1 MEFNNIKSIF
11 PIFKQKIKGKPLIYL
26 DSANSSQKPKMVI
39 DEISKFYETEF
50 SNVGRSV
57 HTLAVKATNKFE
69 ETRDIVKSYINA
81 KYREEIIFTKGAT
94 EAINLVANTYGEKF
108 IKDGDEILV
117 TELEH
122 HSNYLPWMNLCK
134 KLGLELKIIPISKD
148 GILSEDDII
157 NNCDDSTKVLSLT
170 HMSNVTGQILDIKK
184 IKKSINKDTYVA
196 VDGCQSIAHLKIDV
210 KDLDCDFYSFSSH
223 KLYGPSGI
231 GIMYGKE
238 DILNKLNPPTLG
250 GGMINEVSSN
260 DFSYAMLPNKFEPG
274 TPSIEAAIG
283 FKTAMEYL
291 NNNNYQDYF
300 LNEKKLRSTLI
311 KALREFKEVDIY
323 GSNEDGNA
331 TSIVSFNIKN
341 QNFND
346 IATFL
351 DQYGIMIRGGHH
363 CCQPFMKKLGIPGS
377 CRVSFGIYNDLNDID
392 HFIDSLKKTLKLLQ

>member
-1 MEFNNIKSIF
+1 MNEIKLDFPILDKKIRDNNIT
-11 PIFKQKIKGKPLIYL
+11 YL
-26 DSANSSQKPKMVI
+26 DSAASTQKPRQVI
-39 DEISKFYETEF
+39 QSISDFLENSYENVHRGMNSLSIDATDLYEKSRDVAKKF
-50 SNVGRSV
+50 
-57 HTLAVKATNKFE
+57 
-69 ETRDIVKSYINA
+69 INA
-81 KYREEIIFTKGAT
+81 NSPNEIIFTRGAT
-94 EAINLVANTYGEKF
+94 DSINIIANSLAEHLKE
-108 IKDGDEILV
+108 GDKIIV

-134 KLGLELKIIPISKD
+134 KLGLELEIIPISNE

-157 NNCDDSTKVLSLT
+157 NSCDNTTKVLSLT

-184 IKKSINKDTYVA
+184 IKKEIDDKILVA

-238 DILNKLNPPTLG
+238 HILEQLNPPTLG
-250 GGMINEVSSN
+250 GGMINEVSSDN
-260 DFSYAMLPNKFEPG
+260 FSYAMLPNKFEPG

-291 NNNNYQDYF
+291 NSINYQDYF
-300 LNEKKLRSTLI
+300 LNEKKLRLKLI
-311 KALREFKEVDIY
+311 EALNEFKEVEIY
-323 GSNEDGNA
+323 GSNEGANY

-392 HFIDSLKKTLKLLQ
+392 HFVESMKKTLKLLQ

>member
-1 MEFNNIKSIF
+1 MNEIKLDFPILDKKIRDNNIT
-11 PIFKQKIKGKPLIYL
+11 YL
-26 DSANSSQKPKMVI
+26 DSAASTQKPRQVI
-39 DEISKFYETEF
+39 QSISDFLENSYENVHRGMNSLSIDATDLYEKSRDVAKKF
-50 SNVGRSV
+50 
-57 HTLAVKATNKFE
+57 
-69 ETRDIVKSYINA
+69 INA
-81 KYREEIIFTKGAT
+81 NSPNEIIFTRGAT
-94 EAINLVANTYGEKF
+94 DSINIIANSLAEQLKE
-108 IKDGDEILV
+108 GDKIIV

-134 KLGLELKIIPISKD
+134 KLGLELEIIPISNE

-157 NNCDDSTKVLSLT
+157 NSCDNTTKVLSLT

-184 IKKSINKDTYVA
+184 IKKEIDDKILVA

-238 DILNKLNPPTLG
+238 HILEKLNPPTLG
-250 GGMINEVSSN
+250 GGMINEVSSDN
-260 DFSYAMLPNKFEPG
+260 FSYAMLPNKFEPG

-291 NNNNYQDYF
+291 NSINYQDYF
-300 LNEKKLRSTLI
+300 LNEKKLRLKLI
-311 KALREFKEVDIY
+311 EALNEFKEVEIY
-323 GSNEDGNA
+323 GSNEGANY

-392 HFIDSLKKTLKLLQ
+392 HFVESMKKTLKLLQ

>member
-1 MEFNNIKSIF
+1 MNEIKLDFPILDKKIRDNNIT
-11 PIFKQKIKGKPLIYL
+11 YL
-26 DSANSSQKPKMVI
+26 DSAASTQKPRQVI
-39 DEISKFYETEF
+39 QSISDFLENSYENVHRGMNSLSIDATDLYEKSRDVAKKF
-50 SNVGRSV
+50 
-57 HTLAVKATNKFE
+57 
-69 ETRDIVKSYINA
+69 INA
-81 KYREEIIFTKGAT
+81 NSPNEIIFTRGAT
-94 EAINLVANTYGEKF
+94 DSINIIANSLAEQLKE
-108 IKDGDEILV
+108 GDKIIV

-134 KLGLELKIIPISKD
+134 KLGLELEIIPISNE

-157 NNCDDSTKVLSLT
+157 NSCDNTTKVLSLT

-184 IKKSINKDTYVA
+184 IKKEIDDKILVA

-238 DILNKLNPPTLG
+238 HILEQLNPPTLG
-250 GGMINEVSSN
+250 GGMINEVSSDN
-260 DFSYAMLPNKFEPG
+260 FSYAMLPNKFEPG

-291 NNNNYQDYF
+291 NSINYQDYF
-300 LNEKKLRSTLI
+300 LNEKKLRLKLI
-311 KALREFKEVDIY
+311 EALNEFKEVEIY
-323 GSNEDGNA
+323 GSNDDANY

-392 HFIDSLKKTLKLLQ
+392 HFVESMKKTLKLLQ

>member
-1 MEFNNIKSIF
+1 MNEIKLDFPILDKKIRDNNIT
-11 PIFKQKIKGKPLIYL
+11 YL
-26 DSANSSQKPKMVI
+26 DSAASTQKPRQVI
-39 DEISKFYETEF
+39 QSISDFLENSYENVHRGMNSLSIDATDLYEKSRDVAKKF
-50 SNVGRSV
+50 
-57 HTLAVKATNKFE
+57 
-69 ETRDIVKSYINA
+69 INA
-81 KYREEIIFTKGAT
+81 NSPNEIIFTRGAT
-94 EAINLVANTYGEKF
+94 DSINIIANSLAEQLKE
-108 IKDGDEILV
+108 GDKIIV

-134 KLGLELKIIPISKD
+134 KLGLELEIIPISNE

-157 NNCDDSTKVLSLT
+157 NSCDNTTKVLSLT

-184 IKKSINKDTYVA
+184 IKKEIDDKILVA

-238 DILNKLNPPTLG
+238 HILEQLNPPTLG
-250 GGMINEVSSN
+250 GGMINEVSSDN
-260 DFSYAMLPNKFEPG
+260 FSYAMLPNKFEPG

-291 NNNNYQDYF
+291 NSINYQDYF
-300 LNEKKLRSTLI
+300 LNEKKLRLKLI
-311 KALREFKEVDIY
+311 EALNEFKEVEIY
-323 GSNEDGNA
+323 GSNENA
-331 TSIVSFNIKN
+331 NYTSIVSFNIKN

-392 HFIDSLKKTLKLLQ
+392 HFVESMKKTLKLLQ

>member
-1 MEFNNIKSIF
+1 MNEIKLDFPILDKKIRDNNIT
-11 PIFKQKIKGKPLIYL
+11 YL
-26 DSANSSQKPKMVI
+26 DSAASTQKPRQVI
-39 DEISKFYETEF
+39 QSISDFLENSYENVHRGMNSLSIDATDLYEKSRDVAKKF
-50 SNVGRSV
+50 
-57 HTLAVKATNKFE
+57 
-69 ETRDIVKSYINA
+69 INA
-81 KYREEIIFTKGAT
+81 NSPNEIIFTRGAT
-94 EAINLVANTYGEKF
+94 DSINIIANSLAEQLKE
-108 IKDGDEILV
+108 GDKIIV

-134 KLGLELKIIPISKD
+134 KLGLELEIIPISSE

-157 NNCDDSTKVLSLT
+157 NSCDNTTKVLSLT

-184 IKKSINKDTYVA
+184 IKKEIDDKILVA

-238 DILNKLNPPTLG
+238 HILEQLNPPTLG
-250 GGMINEVSSN
+250 GGMINEVSSDN
-260 DFSYAMLPNKFEPG
+260 FSYAMLPNKFEPG

-291 NNNNYQDYF
+291 NSINYQDYF
-300 LNEKKLRSTLI
+300 LNEKKLRLKLI
-311 KALREFKEVDIY
+311 EALNEFKEVEIY
-323 GSNEDGNA
+323 GSNEGANY

-392 HFIDSLKKTLKLLQ
+392 HFVESMKKTLKLLQ

>member
-1 MEFNNIKSIF
+1 MNEIKLDFPILDKKIRDNNIT
-11 PIFKQKIKGKPLIYL
+11 YL
-26 DSANSSQKPKMVI
+26 DSAASTQKPRQVI
-39 DEISKFYETEF
+39 QSISDFLENSYENVHRGMNSLSIDATDLYEKSRDVAKKF
-50 SNVGRSV
+50 
-57 HTLAVKATNKFE
+57 
-69 ETRDIVKSYINA
+69 INA
-81 KYREEIIFTKGAT
+81 NSPNEIIFTRGAT
-94 EAINLVANTYGEKF
+94 DSINIIANSLAEQLK
-108 IKDGDEILV
+108 KGDKIIV

-134 KLGLELKIIPISKD
+134 KLGLELEIIPISNE

-157 NNCDDSTKVLSLT
+157 NSCDNTTKVLSLT

-184 IKKSINKDTYVA
+184 IKKEIDDKILVA

-238 DILNKLNPPTLG
+238 HILEQLNPPTLG
-250 GGMINEVSSN
+250 GGMINEVSSDN
-260 DFSYAMLPNKFEPG
+260 FSYAMLPNKFEPG

-291 NNNNYQDYF
+291 NSINYQDYF
-300 LNEKKLRSTLI
+300 LNEKKLRLKLI
-311 KALREFKEVDIY
+311 EALNEFKEVEIY
-323 GSNEDGNA
+323 GSNEGANY

-392 HFIDSLKKTLKLLQ
+392 HFVESMKKTLKLLQ

>member
-1 MEFNNIKSIF
+1 MNEIKLDFPILDKKIRDNNIT
-11 PIFKQKIKGKPLIYL
+11 YL
-26 DSANSSQKPKMVI
+26 DSAASTQKPRQVI
-39 DEISKFYETEF
+39 QSISDFLENSYENVHRGMNSLSIDATDLYEKSRDVAKKF
-50 SNVGRSV
+50 
-57 HTLAVKATNKFE
+57 
-69 ETRDIVKSYINA
+69 INA
-81 KYREEIIFTKGAT
+81 NSPNEIIFTRGAT
-94 EAINLVANTYGEKF
+94 DSINIIANSLAEQLKE
-108 IKDGDEILV
+108 GDKIIV

-134 KLGLELKIIPISKD
+134 KLGLELEIIPISNE

-157 NNCDDSTKVLSLT
+157 NSCDNTTKVLSLT

-184 IKKSINKDTYVA
+184 IKKEIDDKILVA

-238 DILNKLNPPTLG
+238 HILEQLNPPTLG
-250 GGMINEVSSN
+250 GGMINEVSSDN
-260 DFSYAMLPNKFEPG
+260 FSYAMLPNKFEPG

-291 NNNNYQDYF
+291 NDINYQDYF
-300 LNEKKLRSTLI
+300 LNEKKLRLKLI
-311 KALREFKEVDIY
+311 EALNEFKEVEIY
-323 GSNEDGNA
+323 GSNEGANY

-392 HFIDSLKKTLKLLQ
+392 HFVESMKKTLKLLQ

>member
-1 MEFNNIKSIF
+1 MNEIKLDFPILDKKIRDNNIT
-11 PIFKQKIKGKPLIYL
+11 YL
-26 DSANSSQKPKMVI
+26 DSAASTQKPRQVI
-39 DEISKFYETEF
+39 QSISDFLENSYENVHRGMNSLSIDATDLYEKSRDVAKKF
-50 SNVGRSV
+50 
-57 HTLAVKATNKFE
+57 
-69 ETRDIVKSYINA
+69 INA
-81 KYREEIIFTKGAT
+81 NSPNEIIFTRGAT
-94 EAINLVANTYGEKF
+94 DSINIIANSLAEQLKE
-108 IKDGDEILV
+108 GDKIIV

-134 KLGLELKIIPISKD
+134 KLGLELEIIPISNE
-148 GILSEDDII
+148 GMLSEDDII
-157 NNCDDSTKVLSLT
+157 NSCDNTTKVLSLT

-184 IKKSINKDTYVA
+184 IKKEIDDKILVA

-238 DILNKLNPPTLG
+238 HILEQLNPPTLG
-250 GGMINEVSSN
+250 GGMINEVSSDN
-260 DFSYAMLPNKFEPG
+260 FSYAMLPNKFEPG

-291 NNNNYQDYF
+291 NSINYQDYF
-300 LNEKKLRSTLI
+300 LNEKKLRLKLI
-311 KALREFKEVDIY
+311 EALNEFKEVEIY
-323 GSNEDGNA
+323 GSNEGANY

-392 HFIDSLKKTLKLLQ
+392 HFVESMKKTLKLLQ

>member
-1 MEFNNIKSIF
+1 MNEIKLDFPILDKKIRDNNIT
-11 PIFKQKIKGKPLIYL
+11 YL
-26 DSANSSQKPKMVI
+26 DSAASTQKPRQVI
-39 DEISKFYETEF
+39 QSISDFLENSYENVHRGMNSLSIDATDLYEKSRDVAKKF
-50 SNVGRSV
+50 
-57 HTLAVKATNKFE
+57 
-69 ETRDIVKSYINA
+69 INA
-81 KYREEIIFTKGAT
+81 NSPNEIIFTRGAT
-94 EAINLVANTYGEKF
+94 DSINIIANSLAEQLKE
-108 IKDGDEILV
+108 GDKIIV

-134 KLGLELKIIPISKD
+134 KLGLELEIIPISNE

-157 NNCDDSTKVLSLT
+157 NSCDNTTKVLSLT

-184 IKKSINKDTYVA
+184 IKKEIDNKILVA

-210 KDLDCDFYSFSSH
+210 KDLDCDFFSFSSH

-238 DILNKLNPPTLG
+238 YILQQLNPPTLG
-250 GGMINEVSSN
+250 GGMINEVSSDN
-260 DFSYAMLPNKFEPG
+260 FSYAMLPNKFEPG

-291 NNNNYQDYF
+291 NDINYQDYF
-300 LNEKKLRSTLI
+300 LNEKKLRLKLI
-311 KALREFKEVDIY
+311 EALNEFKEVEIY
-323 GSNEDGNA
+323 GSNEVANY

-392 HFIDSLKKTLKLLQ
+392 HFVESMKKTLKLLQ

>member
-1 MEFNNIKSIF
+1 MNEIKLDFPILDKKIRDNNIT
-11 PIFKQKIKGKPLIYL
+11 YL
-26 DSANSSQKPKMVI
+26 DSAASTQKPRQVI
-39 DEISKFYETEF
+39 QSISDFLENSYENVHRGMNSLSIDATDLYEKSRDVAKKF
-50 SNVGRSV
+50 
-57 HTLAVKATNKFE
+57 
-69 ETRDIVKSYINA
+69 INA
-81 KYREEIIFTKGAT
+81 NSPNEIIFTRGAT
-94 EAINLVANTYGEKF
+94 DSINIIANSLAEQLKE
-108 IKDGDEILV
+108 GDKIIV

-122 HSNYLPWMNLCK
+122 HSNYLPWMNICK
-134 KLGLELKIIPISKD
+134 KLGLELEIIPISNE

-157 NNCDDSTKVLSLT
+157 NSCDNTTKVLSLT

-184 IKKSINKDTYVA
+184 IKKEIDDKILVA

-238 DILNKLNPPTLG
+238 YILEQLNPPTLG
-250 GGMINEVSSN
+250 GGMINEVSSDN
-260 DFSYAMLPNKFEPG
+260 FSYAMLPNKFEPG

-291 NNNNYQDYF
+291 NSINYQDYF
-300 LNEKKLRSTLI
+300 LNEKKLRLKLI
-311 KALREFKEVDIY
+311 EALNEFKEVEIY
-323 GSNEDGNA
+323 GSNEGANY

-392 HFIDSLKKTLKLLQ
+392 HFVESMKKTLKLLQ

>member
-1 MEFNNIKSIF
+1 MNEIKLDFPILDKKIRNNNIT
-11 PIFKQKIKGKPLIYL
+11 YL
-26 DSANSSQKPKMVI
+26 DSAASTQKPRQVI
-39 DEISKFYETEF
+39 QSISDFLENSYENVHRGMNSLSIDATDLYEKSRDVAKKF
-50 SNVGRSV
+50 
-57 HTLAVKATNKFE
+57 
-69 ETRDIVKSYINA
+69 INA
-81 KYREEIIFTKGAT
+81 NSPNEIIFTRGAT
-94 EAINLVANTYGEKF
+94 DSINIIANSLAEQLKE
-108 IKDGDEILV
+108 GDKIIV

-134 KLGLELKIIPISKD
+134 KLGLELEIIPISNE

-157 NNCDDSTKVLSLT
+157 NSCDNTTKVLSLT

-184 IKKSINKDTYVA
+184 IKKEIDDKILVA

-238 DILNKLNPPTLG
+238 HILEQLNPPTLG
-250 GGMINEVSSN
+250 GGMINEVSSDN
-260 DFSYAMLPNKFEPG
+260 FSYAMLPNKFEPG

-291 NNNNYQDYF
+291 NSINYQDYF
-300 LNEKKLRSTLI
+300 LNEKKLRLKLI
-311 KALREFKEVDIY
+311 EALNEFKEVEIY
-323 GSNEDGNA
+323 GSNEGANY

-392 HFIDSLKKTLKLLQ
+392 HFVESMKKTLKLLQ

>member
-1 MEFNNIKSIF
+1 MNEIKLDFPILDKKIRDNNIT
-11 PIFKQKIKGKPLIYL
+11 YL
-26 DSANSSQKPKMVI
+26 DSAASTQKPRQVI
-39 DEISKFYETEF
+39 QSISDFLENSYENVHRGMNSLSIDATDLYEKSRDVAKKF
-50 SNVGRSV
+50 
-57 HTLAVKATNKFE
+57 
-69 ETRDIVKSYINA
+69 INA
-81 KYREEIIFTKGAT
+81 NSPNEIIFTRGAT
-94 EAINLVANTYGEKF
+94 DSINIIANSLAEQLKE
-108 IKDGDEILV
+108 GDKIIV

-134 KLGLELKIIPISKD
+134 KLGLELEIIPISNE

-157 NNCDDSTKVLSLT
+157 NSCDNTTKVLSLT

-184 IKKSINKDTYVA
+184 IKKEIDDKILVA

-238 DILNKLNPPTLG
+238 HILEQLNPPTLG
-250 GGMINEVSSN
+250 GGMINEVSSDN
-260 DFSYAMLPNKFEPG
+260 FSYAMLPNKFEPG

-283 FKTAMEYL
+283 FKAAMEYL
-291 NNNNYQDYF
+291 NSINYQDYF
-300 LNEKKLRSTLI
+300 LNEKKLRLKLI
-311 KALREFKEVDIY
+311 EALNEFKEVEIY
-323 GSNEDGNA
+323 GSNDDANY

-392 HFIDSLKKTLKLLQ
+392 HFVESMKKTLKLLQ

>member
-1 MEFNNIKSIF
+1 MNNIKSDF
-11 PIFKQKIKGKPLIYL
+11 PILDKKIRDKSITYL
-26 DSANSSQKPKMVI
+26 DSAASTQKPKQVI
-39 DEISKFYETEF
+39 HSISEFLENSYE
-50 SNVGRSV
+50 NVHRGMNS
-57 HTLAVKATNKFE
+57 LSIDATDLYE
-69 ETRDIVKSYINA
+69 KSREVAKSFINA
-81 KYREEIIFTKGAT
+81 NSTNEIIFTRGAT
-94 EAINLVANTYGEKF
+94 DSINIIANSLAEHLNK
-108 IKDGDEILV
+108 GDKIVV

-122 HSNYLPWMNLCK
+122 HSNYLPWMHLCK
-134 KLGLELKIIPISKD
+134 KLELELKIIPISKE
-148 GILSEDDII
+148 GILSEDEII
-157 NNCDDSTKVLSLT
+157 NNCDDTTKVLSLT

-184 IKKSINKDTYVA
+184 IKQEINKDIYVA
-196 VDGCQSIAHLKIDV
+196 VDGCQSIAHLNIDV

-238 DILNKLNPPTLG
+238 DILNQLNPPTLG

-283 FKTAMEYL
+283 FKAAMEYL
-291 NNNNYQDYF
+291 NNINYQDYF
-300 LNEKKLRSTLI
+300 SKEKKLRATLI
-311 KALREFKEVDIY
+311 SALNDFEEIEIY
-323 GSNEDGNA
+323 GSNDNGNA

-363 CCQPFMKKLGIPGS
+363 CCQPFMKKLSIPGS
-377 CRVSFGIYNDLNDID
+377 CRVSFGIYNDINDID
-392 HFIDSLKKTLKLLQ
+392 HFVDSMKKTLKLLQ

>member
-1 MEFNNIKSIF
+1 MNEIKLDFPILDKKIRDNNIT
-11 PIFKQKIKGKPLIYL
+11 YL
-26 DSANSSQKPKMVI
+26 DSAASTQKPRQVI
-39 DEISKFYETEF
+39 QSISDFLENSYENVHRGMNSLSIDATDLYEKSRDVAKKF
-50 SNVGRSV
+50 
-57 HTLAVKATNKFE
+57 
-69 ETRDIVKSYINA
+69 INA
-81 KYREEIIFTKGAT
+81 NSPNEIIFTRGAT
-94 EAINLVANTYGEKF
+94 DSINIIANSLAEHLKE
-108 IKDGDEILV
+108 GDKIIV

-134 KLGLELKIIPISKD
+134 KLGLELEIIPISNE

-157 NNCDDSTKVLSLT
+157 NSCDNTTKVLSLT

-184 IKKSINKDTYVA
+184 IKKEIDDKILVA

-238 DILNKLNPPTLG
+238 HILEQLNPPTLG
-250 GGMINEVSSN
+250 GGMINEVSSDN
-260 DFSYAMLPNKFEPG
+260 FSYAMLPNKFEPG

-283 FKTAMEYL
+283 FKAAMEYL
-291 NNNNYQDYF
+291 NSINYQDYF
-300 LNEKKLRSTLI
+300 LNEKKLRLKLI
-311 KALREFKEVDIY
+311 EALNEFKEVEIY
-323 GSNEDGNA
+323 GSNDDANY

-392 HFIDSLKKTLKLLQ
+392 HFVESMKKTLKLLQ

>member
-1 MEFNNIKSIF
+1 MNEIKLDFPILDKKIRDNNIT
-11 PIFKQKIKGKPLIYL
+11 YL
-26 DSANSSQKPKMVI
+26 DSAASTQKPRQVI
-39 DEISKFYETEF
+39 QSISDFLENSYENVHRGMNSLSIDATDLYEKSRDVAKKF
-50 SNVGRSV
+50 
-57 HTLAVKATNKFE
+57 
-69 ETRDIVKSYINA
+69 INA
-81 KYREEIIFTKGAT
+81 NSPNEIIFTRGAT
-94 EAINLVANTYGEKF
+94 DSINIIANSLAEQLKE
-108 IKDGDEILV
+108 GDKIIV

-134 KLGLELKIIPISKD
+134 KLGLELEIIPISNE
-148 GILSEDDII
+148 GLLSEDDII
-157 NNCDDSTKVLSLT
+157 NSCDNTTKVLSLT

-184 IKKSINKDTYVA
+184 IKKEIDDKILVA

-238 DILNKLNPPTLG
+238 HILEQLNPPTLG
-250 GGMINEVSSN
+250 GGMINEVSSDN
-260 DFSYAMLPNKFEPG
+260 FSYAMLPNKFEPG

-283 FKTAMEYL
+283 FKAAMEYL
-291 NNNNYQDYF
+291 NSINYQDYF
-300 LNEKKLRSTLI
+300 LNEKKLRLKLI
-311 KALREFKEVDIY
+311 EALNEFKEVEIY
-323 GSNEDGNA
+323 GSNEGANY

-392 HFIDSLKKTLKLLQ
+392 HFVESMKKTLKLLQ